1 MPQIYFGITTD
12 GSASVLFG
20 SPQYSFGFE
29 QTQRNVVLNQQT
41 GGTITAE
48 PMSGYDN
55 DVVTLSNTA
64 VAGYNFDTYNIT
76 GATLTGNQFMFNGY
90 DVEVTPTFNRQVYTL
105 TLQNDGHGTISAT
118 KTTGYSGDTV
128 TLSNTYKTYYR
139 FNNYTQTGGS
149 INGSTFTFGSQN
161 ATAKAN
167 FKVNA
172 FTATGTFEK
181 GSNVSVTANESQN
194 KSSNVVKYAV
204 HGAHTGAIPTAWYST
219 SNRWKPNNASAY
231 KITLNGKLNLTGKG
245 TGYNAGGGMIR
256 GYAKATGCMFV
267 NTTVSN
273 SQSWSCGGNPTTTES
288 FNGSY
293 NKTLTSTTQN
303 VNYGVSARLNAQ
315 GFKVNSHNMLAT
327 ATYVANGTNG
337 SWTATGYAP

>member
-105 TLQNDGHGTISAT
+105 TLLPFSKVPVA
-118 KTTGYSGDTV
+118 
-128 TLSNTYKTYYR
+128 
-139 FNNYTQTGGS
+139 
-149 INGSTFTFGSQN
+149 
-161 ATAKAN
+161 
-167 FKVNA
+167 VNA
-172 FTATGTFEK
+172 FTLKLAL
-181 GSNVSVTANESQN
+181 
-194 KSSNVVKYAV
+194 AV
-204 HGAHTGAIPTAWYST
+204 AFCEP
-219 SNRWKPNNASAY
+219 
-231 KITLNGKLNLTGKG
+231 
-245 TGYNAGGGMIR
+245 
-256 GYAKATGCMFV
+256 
-267 NTTVSN
+267 
-273 SQSWSCGGNPTTTES
+273 
-288 FNGSY
+288 
-293 NKTLTSTTQN
+293 N
-303 VNYGVSARLNAQ
+303 VNVLPLIEPP
-315 GFKVNSHNMLAT
+315 V
-327 ATYVANGTNG
+327 
-337 SWTATGYAP
+337 